1 MPKKRRG
8 RRGLEVVTRPG
19 RPGLYLRGTVGGRS
33 VFESAGTDNA
43 ALAEEKR
50 AAREAE
56 LYRSAIYG
64 EKVAA
69 TFGYA
74 AHSYVTT
81 ETRSKATQIL
91 INRIVTHFG
100 PKITCDAITQSEIDR
115 ACAKLCRPDAQPST
129 KLRSVVAPVR
139 AILAHAAR
147 RGWCAMPMFET
158 MKAAR
163 KRTDWFTPVEAE
175 AVIRCAYEGVR
186 PLLTFL
192 FCEGVR
198 ANEAFGLDWADVDL
212 PHRRATIRGERD
224 ADGLRGTKSGLDRIL
239 ELTPRTTAMLANLPH
254 RTGRVF
260 LSRTGEPY
268 RDSND
273 TAGLPYGG
281 QIKNVW
287 ATALKRANITRRM
300 TPHHARHSWATWHYV
315 VHKDPIMLRD
325 EGGWA
330 AVSMVERYA
339 KLAPNGIKDDV
350 LAFWCRTGKSAS
362 IVPDAIADRAS
373 A

>member
-1 MPKKRRG
+1 MPQKRRG

-19 RPGLYLRGTVGGRS
+19 RPGLYIRGTVAGRNI
-33 VFESAGTDNA
+33 FESAGTDNA

-50 AAREAE
+50 AARETE

-64 EKVAA
+64 EKSA
-69 TFGYA
+69 TTFTVA
-74 AHSYVTT
+74 AHSYLTT
-81 ETRSKATQIL
+81 EARSKATKIL
-91 INRIVTHFG
+91 IGRLNDHFG
-100 PKITCDAITQSEIDR
+100 PKITCDAITQSEIDK
-115 ACAKLCRPDAQPST
+115 ACTKLCRPDAQPST

-147 RGWCAMPMFET
+147 RGWCPPPMFET
-158 MKAAR
+158 MRGAR
-163 KRTDWFTPVEAE
+163 KRTDWFTPADAE
-175 AVIRCAYEGVR
+175 ALIRCAYEGVK

-212 PHRRATIRGERD
+212 RNRRATIRGQKD

-239 ELTPRTTAMLANLPH
+239 ELTPRSVATLANLPH

-260 LSRTGEPY
+260 LSRYGQPY

-273 TAGLPYGG
+273 TTALPYGG

-287 ATALKRANITRRM
+287 ATAMRRAGINRRM
-300 TPHHARHSWATWHYV
+300 TPHHARHTWATWHYV
-315 VHKDPIMLRD
+315 VHKDPMKLRD
-325 EGGWA
+325 DGGW
-330 AVSMVERYA
+330 SEINMVERYA
-339 KLAPNGIKDDV
+339 KLAPNGIRDDV
-350 LAFWCRTGKSAS
+350 LAFWCLPAKSAN
-362 IVPDAIADRAS
+362 IVPTQSQDRAS